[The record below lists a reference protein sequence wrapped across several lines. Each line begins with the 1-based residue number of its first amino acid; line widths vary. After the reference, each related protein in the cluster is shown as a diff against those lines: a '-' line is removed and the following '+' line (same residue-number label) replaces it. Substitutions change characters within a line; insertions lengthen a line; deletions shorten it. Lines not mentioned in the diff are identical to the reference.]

1 MVTTHKANISEM
13 HGIGRQMPLTMTAFT
28 VASLGIAGLPFIVG
42 FISKL
47 NIASGALYMNEPIYV
62 VVLIISALLSFSYL
76 MPVSFNAFF
85 KKNEN
90 GDFKSFG
97 EANKMM
103 LIPLMITA
111 VLAVILG
118 IFPNFGGHFFD
129 LATTA
134 AQSITQGWLG
144 GAW

>member
-1 MVTTHKANISEM
+1 M
-13 HGIGRQMPLTMTAFT
+13 
-28 VASLGIAGLPFIVG
+28 
-42 FISKL
+42 
-47 NIASGALYMNEPIYV
+47 

-90 GDFKSFG
+90 GDFQSYG

-118 IFPNFGGHFFD
+118 IFPNFGGQFFD
-129 LATTA
+129 MATTA
-134 AQSITQGWLG
+134 AQSITQGWIG